1 MTKIV
6 WDEMGSRLYEVG
18 IDRGVFYPAE
28 GSGFAW
34 NGLTSV
40 VETIA
45 NANETIHFM
54 DGTKFLNQLSIGDFS
69 ATIQAFTYPD
79 EFAEYDGYGDVGTS
93 YQKRKTFNLSY
104 RSLVGNDVSGS
115 DYAYKL
121 HLVYNCL
128 ASPTA
133 HDHNTVGSSQDPTNF
148 SWNIST
154 TPIAVPNARPTAH
167 IVIDTTRAYSGIV
180 SAIEDILYGVDGVN
194 PRFPTID
201 EIIAIFGENSPFIII
216 DHGDGMFTAIGAE
229 DSPLAHVTLL
239 EPTVFELK
247 SPSVVMID
255 EVTYSA
261 TTL

>member
-18 IDRGVFYPAE
+18 IDRGAFYPLT
-28 GSGFAW
+28 GGGFAW

-40 VETIA
+40 TETIA

-54 DGTKFLNQLSIGDFS
+54 DGTKFLNQLSIGEYS
-69 ATIQAFTYPD
+69 ANIQAFTYPD
-79 EFAEYDGYGDVGTS
+79 EFSEYDGYGESATS
-93 YQKRKTFNLSY
+93 YQERKEFNLSY
-104 RSLVGNDVSGS
+104 RSLVGNDVEGS
-115 DYAYKL
+115 DHAYKL

-133 HDHNTVGSSQDPTNF
+133 HDFNTVGASQDPTNF
-148 SWNIST
+148 SWNIT
-154 TPIAVPNARPTAH
+154 TRPIAVPNSRPTAH
-167 IVIDTTRAYSGIV
+167 IVIDTTRAYSGIL
-180 SAIEDILYGVDGVN
+180 SAIEDILYGTTGVE
-194 PRFPTID
+194 PRFPTIEEVID
-201 EIIAIFGENSPFIII
+201 LFAENSPFIII
-216 DHGDGMFTAIGAE
+216 DHGDGLFTAIGA
-229 DSPLAHVTLL
+229 DDYDQAHVTLL

>member
-54 DGTKFLNQLSIGDFS
+54 DGTKFLNQLSIGDFG

-93 YQKRKTFNLSY
+93 YQNRKTFNLSY

-115 DYAYKL
+115 DHAYKL

-167 IVIDTTRAYSGIV
+167 IVIDTTRAYSGVV

-201 EIIAIFGENSPFIII
+201 EIITIFGENSEFIII
-216 DHGDGMFTAIGAE
+216 DHQDGYFTAICKE
-229 DSPLAHVTLL
+229 DARFSSVSMVDDVT
-239 EPTVFELK
+239 FELS
-247 SPSVVMID
+247 SPSVEIVDSI
-255 EVTYSA
+255 TYNAS
-261 TTL
+261 TL